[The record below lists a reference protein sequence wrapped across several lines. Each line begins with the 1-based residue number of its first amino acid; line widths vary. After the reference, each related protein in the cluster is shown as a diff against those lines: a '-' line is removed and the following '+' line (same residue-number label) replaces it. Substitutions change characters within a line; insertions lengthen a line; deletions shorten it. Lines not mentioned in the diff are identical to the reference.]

1 MFRPF
6 LPILALV
13 LVPVQAMAQTS
24 DPANEARRIT
34 VTGMAGID
42 LPPDRATLRVG
53 VLAEGRTA
61 AEALTRMGRDAGALF
76 ETLDAAGIPARDI
89 RTATIDLREM
99 RDPNGRPEPGR
110 PPRIVGFAAETQVA
124 IVLSDLEGLGAL
136 LDTVVRAGANRI
148 DGITFGLADPDAALA
163 ALRADA
169 VRDAMDRAAGYAS
182 AAGVTLGPV
191 LTISDAAGYS
201 PAPMSRMLA
210 ADAGV
215 PVAPGSL
222 TLSEDVTMTFAI
234 RD

>member
-1 MFRPF
+1 MFRHF
-6 LPILALV
+6 LALATLV
-13 LVPVQAMAQTS
+13 LVASQVAAQ
-24 DPANEARRIT
+24 PAEPGAHARRIT
-34 VTGMAGID
+34 VTGTAEVA

-76 ETLDAAGIPARDI
+76 DTLEAAGIPASDI
-89 RTATIDLREM
+89 RTAAIDLREV
-99 RDPNGRPEPGR
+99 RDPNARPEPGR
-110 PPRIVGFAAETQVA
+110 VPRIVGFAAETQV
-124 IVLSDLEGLGAL
+124 VVVSDDLSGLGML
-136 LDTVVRAGANRI
+136 LDDLVRAGANRI
-148 DGITFGLADPDAALA
+148 DGITFGLADADAALA

-169 VRDAMDRAAGYAS
+169 VRDAMDGAAAYAV

-191 LTISDAAGYS
+191 MSISDVPGGG

-215 PVAPGSL
+215 PIAAGSL
-222 TLSEDVTMTFAI
+222 RLSTQVEMTFAI